1 MPNRDLDDDAV
12 DETPTDDQEEEDVF
26 GNADDDD
33 EEFEDD
39 DEDETFDDEDEARDL
54 TSEVGSEGGSP
65 GDAVE
70 RIRSRSDVGGSEA
83 AGIMRDQ
90 PDGTRSRL
98 DEAGEP
104 RRKPS

>member
-12 DETPTDDQEEEDVF
+12 DETAAEDEEEDVF

-33 EEFEDD
+33 EEFEE

-54 TSEVGSEGGSP
+54 TGEVGSEGGSP

-83 AGIMRDQ
+83 TGIARDQ
-90 PDGTRSRL
+90 PGETRSRL

-104 RRKPS
+104 RRRPS

>member
-12 DETPTDDQEEEDVF
+12 DDTLAQEEEEDVF

-33 EEFEDD
+33 DEELED

-54 TSEVGSEGGSP
+54 TGEVGSEGGSP

-70 RIRSRSDVGGSEA
+70 RIRSRSDVAGSEA
-83 AGIMRDQ
+83 TGLARDQ
-90 PDGTRSRL
+90 PSETRGRL
-98 DEAGEP
+98 DDAGEP
-104 RRKPS
+104 LRRPS

>member
-12 DETPTDDQEEEDVF
+12 DETTAEDQEEDVF

-33 EEFEDD
+33 DEEFEED
-39 DEDETFDDEDEARDL
+39 DEDETFDDENEARDL
-54 TSEVGSEGGSP
+54 TGEVGSEGGSP

-83 AGIMRDQ
+83 AGIRRDE
-90 PDGTRSRL
+90 PGETKSRL